1 MLYDIVL
8 EALYNLIPMICKPI
22 KSDAM
27 HDWVSE
33 GFIFLL
39 AKTIHLES
47 EMKFHLDCILL
58 DYFIS
63 LLLVLIG
70 IGGVETIQA

>member
-8 EALYNLIPMICKPI
+8 EALYNLIPMICKLI

-33 GFIFLL
+33 GFILVF
-39 AKTIHLES
+39 AKTIH
-47 EMKFHLDCILL
+47 
-58 DYFIS
+58 
-63 LLLVLIG
+63 
-70 IGGVETIQA
+70 

>member
-27 HDWVSE
+27 YDWVSE

-39 AKTIHLES
+39 AKTIHLKS
-47 EMKFHLDCILL
+47 EMKFHL
-58 DYFIS
+58 Y
-63 LLLVLIG
+63 
-70 IGGVETIQA
+70 